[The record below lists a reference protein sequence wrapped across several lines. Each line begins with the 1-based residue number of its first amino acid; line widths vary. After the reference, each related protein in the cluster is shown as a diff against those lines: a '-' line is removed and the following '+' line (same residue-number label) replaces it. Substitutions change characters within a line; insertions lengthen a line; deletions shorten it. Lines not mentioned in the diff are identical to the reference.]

1 MNTDE
6 VKPKLELISLF
17 SIPVVKTNIGRSF
30 TKEEVE
36 CITNI
41 PMKRKDSL
49 PYPEEAVGKGRQS
62 ESYDILNK
70 FASEEL
76 KDLKTFC
83 EQELKRYLKDIEGVN
98 TDITNLSITA
108 SWLNKIKPQE
118 CTHPHSHGNSHLTGI
133 LYISCVP
140 NDSIQLVNMNC
151 HPRSFG
157 RLELPKKKTTTFT
170 ADTASVNVKEGDL
183 ILFPSWVPHQVGVN
197 KTENK
202 ERISLSFDTFP
213 TYLPSLYPP
222 FK

>member
-30 TKEEVE
+30 TEKEID

-41 PMKRKDSL
+41 PTKRKDSL

-108 SWLNKIKPQE
+108 SWLNKIEPEEFHALHNHK
-118 CTHPHSHGNSHLTGI
+118 NSHLSGI
-133 LYISCVP
+133 LYIHCLP
-140 NDSIQLVNMNC
+140 NDSIHFISKDVRF
-151 HPRSFG
+151 HDTT
-157 RLELPKKKTTTFT
+157 LELPKNKITEYN
-170 ADTASVNVKEGDL
+170 AEGISVSVKEGDL
-183 ILFPSWVPHQVGVN
+183 LLFPSWVPHSVS
-197 KTENK
+197 ENRTVDK
-202 ERISLSFDTFP
+202 ERLSISFDSWP
-213 TYLPSLYPP
+213 TYLPSLYYP